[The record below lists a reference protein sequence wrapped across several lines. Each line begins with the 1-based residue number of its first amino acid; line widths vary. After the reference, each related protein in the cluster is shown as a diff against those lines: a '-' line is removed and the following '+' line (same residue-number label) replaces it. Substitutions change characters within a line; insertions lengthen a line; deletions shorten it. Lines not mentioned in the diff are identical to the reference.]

1 MSEFIKMR
9 VAHVSDEDR
18 LMLFGVRQPELDSY
32 ENDGIS
38 EEVQEFMAELRKGM
52 RGIKF
57 GHYKNSN
64 TKVSVYMEG
73 QPYTMGY
80 IGFFDHRKS
89 PRKDVDHYVVYSHN
103 IKNDKYDKYSDQH
116 YIAASINLSTAVK
129 NAKKYLRSFTTAQL
143 AYEEFVSI
151 NDDHTDVDY
160 GLRQRVKNTKEK
172 ITGGYIGSRED
183 DHFYNEMNN
192 LIAAGH
198 EFISAEFANHVQEY
212 VTARQE
218 EKQSRKKA
226 AVFVRHYE
234 RRNKN
239 MFDVVEIPDIT
250 LTSARSKVLLMGTT
264 TYSEEELPKHIMDG
278 IAVLQILP
286 EENKDRRRN
295 TRGTYVDGVGH
306 KVGDNMYFVL
316 V

>member
-1 MSEFIKMR
+1 MAEFKKMR
-9 VAHVSDEDR
+9 VAHVGDEDK

-32 ENDGIS
+32 ESEGIS
-38 EEVQEFMAELRKGM
+38 EEVQEFMAELRKGI

-57 GHYKNSN
+57 GHYQGSSI
-64 TKVSVYMEG
+64 KVSVYMEG

-80 IGFFDHRKS
+80 IGFFDHRQNPK
-89 PRKDVDHYVVYSHN
+89 KDVDHYVVYSHN
-103 IKNDKYDKYSDQH
+103 IENGKYDQYSDQH
-116 YIAASINLSTAVK
+116 YMAASINLSTAVK

-143 AYEEFVSI
+143 AYEEYVSI
-151 NDDHTDVDY
+151 QDDHTDIDY
-160 GLRQRVKNTKEK
+160 NLRRDVRQAKEK
-172 ITGGYIGSRED
+172 IQ
-183 DHFYNEMNN
+183 DHNDFYNEMNN
-192 LIAAGH
+192 LIAVGH
-198 EFISAEFANHVQEY
+198 KFINAEFANCVQEY
-212 VTARQE
+212 VTTRQD

-234 RRNKN
+234 RRDKN
-239 MFDVVEIPDIT
+239 VFDVVEIPDVT
-250 LTSARSKVLLMGTT
+250 TGRNKVLLMGTT

-278 IAVLQILP
+278 ISVLQILP
-286 EENKDRRRN
+286 EENKDRRRG